1 METVKLNI
9 NLNQLMDAVKQL
21 SPKDRMKVNDAI
33 WRDDM
38 EIPIEHQK
46 KVLDRVVKSKKNPE
60 RLLEWDIVSKS
71 L

>member
-33 WRDDM
+33 CMDDM
-38 EIPIEHQK
+38 EIHIEHQK
-46 KVLDRVVKSKKNPE
+46 IVLDRFVKSKKNHKI
-60 RLLEWDIVSKS
+60 LLD
-71 L
+71 

>member
-46 KVLDRVVKSKKNPE
+46 KIPKDS
-60 RLLEWDIVSKS
+60 
-71 L
+71 